1 MFERYFDEHGAAL
14 LLLLLL
20 CADLAFI
27 LLHSLNALT
36 PLLDEPLLSVER
48 DNSYPELYQWLK
60 WFWIIILWLYVA
72 KSKRSFSYI
81 AWGLVFTYFLLD
93 DALTIHEN
101 VGRQIADNL
110 TLTPPLGLRLQ
121 DLGELAVWAVAGM
134 ILSLLVAWAYWRG
147 SQAFKKM
154 SRDMLLLIIILVFF
168 GVVFD
173 MVQMAVDLGD
183 TVHFILGLLDD
194 GGEMLVGSLILWYV
208 FLLAIRHE
216 NDFPYLIRDR
226 SR

>member
-1 MFERYFDEHGAAL
+1 MFKKYFTERSASL

-36 PLLDEPLLSVER
+36 PLLNEPLLSVER

-60 WFWIIILWLYVA
+60 WFWIIILWVYVA
-72 KSKRSFSYI
+72 KSRRSFSYV

-93 DALTIHEN
+93 DVLTIHEN
-101 VGRQIADNL
+101 VGRQIADSL

-121 DLGELAVWAVAGM
+121 DLGELAVWVVAGL
-134 ILSLLVAWAYWRG
+134 ILLFFVTWAYWRG
-147 SQAFKKM
+147 SVAFRRM
-154 SRDMLLLIIILVFF
+154 SWDMLLLVSVLIFF

-173 MVQMAVDLGD
+173 MAQIAVDLGD
-183 TVHFILGLLDD
+183 NVHFILGLLDD
-194 GGEMLVGSLILWYV
+194 GGEMVVGSLILWYV
-208 FLLAIRHE
+208 FLLAIRDE
-216 NDFPYLIRDR
+216 NDFPYLIRDKNR
-226 SR
+226 